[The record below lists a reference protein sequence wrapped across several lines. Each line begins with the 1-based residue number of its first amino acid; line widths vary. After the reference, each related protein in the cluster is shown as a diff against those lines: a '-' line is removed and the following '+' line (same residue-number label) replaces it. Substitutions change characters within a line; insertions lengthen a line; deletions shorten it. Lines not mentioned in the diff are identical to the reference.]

1 MIGNDVVDIA
11 KAKRDS
17 NWERPGYLEKVFTKK
32 EQCYIST
39 SENKT
44 EMVWRL
50 WSMKEAAY
58 KLYTQLHHSR
68 FYAPNQFCCDIDN
81 TFGKVCYKDFSCVV
95 KTHIQPEYIVSE
107 ARLTSED
114 FISTVIKIDEF
125 SDNTIIQNKLIKE
138 VASAYSLSKNAIK
151 IRKDGHNIPTIHY
164 KNDEIF
170 ISLSHHGNFGA
181 YAFTK

>member
-17 NWERPGYLEKVFTKK
+17 NWERPRYLEKIFTKK
-32 EQCYIST
+32 EQRYISK

-58 KLYTQLHHSR
+58 KLYTQLYPSR
-68 FYAPNQFCCDIDN
+68 FYAPNQFCCDIDDAL
-81 TFGKVCYKDFSCVV
+81 GKVCYKNFSCVV
-95 KTHIQPEYIVSE
+95 ETNIQPEYIVSE
-107 ARLTSED
+107 ARLTSEE
-114 FISTVIKIDEF
+114 FNSTVIKIDE
-125 SDNTIIQNKLIKE
+125 SSNGKILHYKLIEE
-138 VASAYSLSKNAIK
+138 VASAHSLSKYDIEIN
-151 IRKDGHNIPTIHY
+151 KDSYNIPTIHY
-164 KNDEIF
+164 KNDQIF

>member
-17 NWERPGYLEKVFTKK
+17 NWERPRYLNKIFTKK
-32 EQCYIST
+32 ERRYIST

-44 EMVWRL
+44 EIVWQL

-58 KLYTQLHHSR
+58 KLYTQLHPSR
-68 FYAPNQFCCDIDN
+68 FYAPNQFCCDIDD
-81 TFGKVCYKDFSCVV
+81 TLGKVSYNGFSCIV
-95 KTHIQPEYIVSE
+95 KTHIQNEYIVSE
-107 ARLTSED
+107 ARLTSEE
-114 FISTVIKIDEF
+114 FNSAVIKIDE
-125 SDNTIIQNKLIKE
+125 SSNHRTLNNKVIEE
-138 VASAYSLSKNAIK
+138 VASAFSLSKNDIE
-151 IRKDGHNIPTIHY
+151 IHKDSYNIPTIHY
-164 KNDEIF
+164 KNDQIF